1 MNTEGA
7 VAALEEAVARQV
19 ALGDERLEEA
29 ALTLLGAL
37 RPALERLSLTLA
49 EQAAE
54 EVTAQL
60 VDSRARVVVEGG
72 EPQLVVEPTDAG
84 SDPPRFDDLEARL
97 TLRLPAAL
105 KELIEESAGEAGD
118 SVNTHVVETLHR
130 SLQRAR
136 RSSGRRL
143 SGTIET

>member
-7 VAALEEAVARQV
+7 VVALEEAVARQV

-60 VDSRARVVVEGG
+60 VDFRARVVVEGG

-84 SDPPRFDDLEARL
+84 SDTPRFDDLEARL

-118 SVNTHVVETLHR
+118 SVNTHVLETLHR